1 MSLVGLS
8 LLEHCVGPM
17 EVVQHPQHP
26 IALVEP
32 GGERTVR
39 ETGVLFFSFMLALHF

>member
-1 MSLVGLS
+1 MSFVGLS

-26 IALVEP
+26 IALVEL
-32 GGERTVR
+32 EMMVVMEFR
-39 ETGVLFFSFMLALHF
+39 